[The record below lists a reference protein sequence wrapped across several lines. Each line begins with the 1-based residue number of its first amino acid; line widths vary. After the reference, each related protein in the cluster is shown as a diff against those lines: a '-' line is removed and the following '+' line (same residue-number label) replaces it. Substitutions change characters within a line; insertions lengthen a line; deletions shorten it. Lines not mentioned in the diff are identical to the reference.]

1 MMALPVFALLMVAEA
16 TVTSLRGHNVYAL
29 KDFAGSMSQL
39 GINIAVRLA
48 IGGAL
53 IGLHFWLYQFRVFE
67 VAAGPWGWLLTFVA
81 IDFVFYGIIA
91 RNTGSAFCG
100 ARTWCTTPAST

>member
-16 TVTSLRGHNVYAL
+16 AVTSLRGHNVYAL

-81 IDFVFYGIIA
+81 IDFVFTGTIA
-91 RNTGSAFCG
+91 RSTGCAFCG

>member
-1 MMALPVFALLMVAEA
+1 MALPVFALLMVAEA
-16 TVTSLRGHNVYAL
+16 TVTSLRGNNVYAL

-48 IGGAL
+48 IGGVL
-53 IGLHFWLYQFRVFE
+53 IALHFWLYRFRVFE

-81 IDFVFYGIIA
+81 STLFSTGITA

-100 ARTWCTTPAST
+100 VLTWCTTPAST